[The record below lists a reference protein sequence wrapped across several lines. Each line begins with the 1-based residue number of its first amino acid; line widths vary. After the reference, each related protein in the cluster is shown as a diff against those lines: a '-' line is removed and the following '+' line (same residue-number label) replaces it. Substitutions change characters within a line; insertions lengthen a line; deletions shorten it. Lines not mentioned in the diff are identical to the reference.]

1 MTTPSGVSWA
11 GGAVP
16 STWRVQSSPLALSMP
31 TCTRSTARSPSRHVS
46 CLPPAVDSLTGLK
59 QRLAD
64 RAGSLPAGAWVVA
77 TGYDDTRLREKRHP
91 SRLDVDSA
99 VPHHPAVVGRVCGH
113 MSVANT
119 LALAS
124 AGIDAATPDP
134 PGGTIVRDPTGAPTG
149 LLLETAQDLVWRV
162 TPPLSGPD
170 IRHALSQIGRQI
182 LGYGITTICEALL
195 GAFHPLELD
204 IWSELL
210 SAPWEGPRV
219 GFLAAAGYGRACPR
233 RTTSHRGHQAV
244 RRRCDHRRDRGS
256 LGAIRGHRGPGDAD
270 SRAR

>member
-1 MTTPSGVSWA
+1 
-11 GGAVP
+11 
-16 STWRVQSSPLALSMP
+16 
-31 TCTRSTARSPSRHVS
+31 
-46 CLPPAVDSLTGLK
+46 
-59 QRLAD
+59 
-64 RAGSLPAGAWVVA
+64 VVA
-77 TGYDDTRLREKRHP
+77 TGYDDTRLREQRHP

-170 IRHALSQIGRQI
+170 IRHAH
-182 LGYGITTICEALL
+182 
-195 GAFHPLELD
+195 GAF
-204 IWSELL
+204 
-210 SAPWEGPRV
+210 A
-219 GFLAAAGYGRACPR
+219 
-233 RTTSHRGHQAV
+233 
-244 RRRCDHRRDRGS
+244 
-256 LGAIRGHRGPGDAD
+256 
-270 SRAR
+270 